1 MIRRRRCLVGVFAL
15 APLSGL
21 VACNGLTGVG
31 ELQLVECAGCVE
43 AGVEDDGGRPPLRAD
58 SGAPRPDAG
67 STGDAAA
74 DAPALGPDLCR
85 GVTFFAALDGSG
97 TSGAV
102 RASAKA
108 GEPASGNYVT
118 EPAGKRGQG
127 FRANAPSSTLTWSSP
142 YQGITALRADQGT
155 AAFYLRLNFNGF
167 PEPRR
172 AWLQPLAGM
181 AAASP
186 TVAISGNDLVVT
198 GEAAATASVDLTQI
212 PGVLATR
219 PWLLVVVTWRAAA
232 AAGAP
237 SLGVVVYAPTQT
249 LSASYKSPWAPGAAP
264 TGFRLGFNGTD
275 GSNASFDELVLWDRA
290 LDDAEIK
297 QVSELATPIDQA
309 CP

>member
-1 MIRRRRCLVGVFAL
+1 MKDRGRCVVGVVAL
-15 APLSGL
+15 APLLGL

-31 ELQLVECAGCVE
+31 DLLLVECAGCADASV
-43 AGVEDDGGRPPLRAD
+43 ADDGGRPPLREDA
-58 SGAPRPDAG
+58 GAPPRDAG
-67 STGDAAA
+67 STSDAAG
-74 DAPALGPDLCR
+74 DGALPGPDPCR
-85 GVTFFAALDGSG
+85 GVTFFAALDGNG
-97 TSGAV
+97 TSSAV

-108 GEPASGNYVT
+108 GELATGNYVA
-118 EPAGKRGQG
+118 EAVGKRGQG
-127 FRANAPSSTLTWSSP
+127 FRANAAASTLTWASP
-142 YQGITALRADQGT
+142 YQGITALRPEQGT
-155 AAFYLRLNFNGF
+155 VAFYLRLNFNGF

-172 AWLQPLAGM
+172 AWFQPLAGM

-186 TVAISGNDLVVT
+186 TVALSGNDLVVT
-198 GEAAATASVDLTQI
+198 GESAAAASVDLTQI

-249 LSASYKSPWAPGAAP
+249 LSASYKSPWSPSAAP
-264 TGFRLGFNGTD
+264 TGFRLGYNGTD
-275 GSNASFDELVLWDRA
+275 GSNASFDELVVWDRA

-297 QVSELATPIDQA
+297 LVSELTTPIDKA